1 MTKKRFVAILLCVT
15 LVALAAIGATFAYL
29 TDTKTVNNTFTMGN
43 VKITLDESKVDQNGK
58 AVEGDR
64 VTSNTYNV
72 YPGAVV
78 TKDPIVHNT
87 GKNGAY
93 VRAVV
98 TIENGLN
105 WLGLYN
111 DNAGTAPQ
119 EAAFNAMINNTL
131 GDGWE
136 LVDIAYDM
144 SGPNHPTSDFV
155 ATLKY
160 TKVLEAGKDTTAMF
174 SQIAFP
180 TKLTGK
186 DVTSRIDQ
194 NGEFGIN
201 VVAQAIQADGF
212 DTWDA
217 AFAAYDAKK

>member
-1 MTKKRFVAILLCVT
+1 MTKKRFVAILLCMT

-43 VKITLDESKVDQNGK
+43 VAIKLDETNVNDP
-58 AVEGDR
+58 EGAR
-64 VTSNTYNV
+64 VVSNEYNV

-98 TIENGLN
+98 TIENSMN
-105 WLGLYN
+105 WLGFYN

-131 GDGWE
+131 GEGWE
-136 LVDIAYDM
+136 LVDIAYGM
-144 SGPNHPTSDFV
+144 SDPNHPTSDFI

-160 TKVLEAGKDTTAMF
+160 TKVLNAKEDTTAMF

-186 DVTSRIDQ
+186 DVTTRIDQ

-212 DTWDA
+212 DTWEA
-217 AFAAYDAKK
+217 AFAAYDAK